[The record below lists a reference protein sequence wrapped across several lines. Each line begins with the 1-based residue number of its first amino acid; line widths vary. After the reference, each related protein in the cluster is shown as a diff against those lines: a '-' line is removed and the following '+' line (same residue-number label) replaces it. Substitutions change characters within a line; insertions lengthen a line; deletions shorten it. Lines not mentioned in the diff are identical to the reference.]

1 MVRSEAP
8 EPAGDEQSLGD
19 LVALAAKDVS
29 QLIRYEIDLA
39 KTELRDDVQR
49 VGLAAGLSG
58 VAAFVACLVLV
69 LLSIALA
76 FGLVALGIWA
86 WAAFLIVAG
95 VYVLFAVLVLGIAYL
110 RVRRLSGLSKT
121 RKTVTEGLEMLRQEN
136 QHPDGQRVDPRRF
149 RAGRECLEAGAQVV
163 VDQSLG
169 HLGAA
174 GVVGAEEE
182 DFLFHV
188 TKPLD

>member
-1 MVRSEAP
+1 MVRSETP
-8 EPAGDEQSLGD
+8 EPAGDDQSLGD

-29 QLIRYEIDLA
+29 QLVRYEIDLA
-39 KTELRDDVQR
+39 KTELKDDVQR
-49 VGLAAGLSG
+49 VGLAAALSG

-95 VYVLFAVLVLGIAYL
+95 VYVLFAALVLGIAYL

-121 RKTVTEGLEMLRQEN
+121 RKTVTEGLELLRSDDQS
-136 QHPDGQRVDPRRF
+136 PDGQRPEITARKT
-149 RAGRECLEAGAQVV
+149 G
-163 VDQSLG
+163 
-169 HLGAA
+169 
-174 GVVGAEEE
+174 
-182 DFLFHV
+182 
-188 TKPLD
+188 

>member
-1 MVRSEAP
+1 MVRSETP
-8 EPAGDEQSLGD
+8 EPAGDDQSLGD

-49 VGLAAGLSG
+49 VGLAAALSG
-58 VAAFVACLVLV
+58 VATFVACLVLV

-95 VYVLFAVLVLGIAYL
+95 VYVLFAALVLGIAYL

-121 RKTVTEGLEMLRQEN
+121 RQTVTEGLELLRHEDQP
-136 QHPDGQRVDPRRF
+136 PDGQRPEITARKT
-149 RAGRECLEAGAQVV
+149 G
-163 VDQSLG
+163 
-169 HLGAA
+169 
-174 GVVGAEEE
+174 
-182 DFLFHV
+182 
-188 TKPLD
+188 

>member
-1 MVRSEAP
+1 MDWMVRSETP
-8 EPAGDEQSLGD
+8 GPAGDDQSLGD

-49 VGLAAGLSG
+49 IGLAAALSG

-121 RKTVTEGLEMLRQEN
+121 RKTVTEGLELLRQQD
-136 QHPDGQRVDPRRF
+136 QHPDGQRPEITARKT
-149 RAGRECLEAGAQVV
+149 G
-163 VDQSLG
+163 
-169 HLGAA
+169 
-174 GVVGAEEE
+174 
-182 DFLFHV
+182 
-188 TKPLD
+188 

>member
-1 MVRSEAP
+1 MVRSEMP

-121 RKTVTEGLEMLRQEN
+121 RKTVTEGLELLRQD
-136 QHPDGQRVDPRRF
+136 QHPDGQRPEIT
-149 RAGRECLEAGAQVV
+149 AHKTG
-163 VDQSLG
+163 
-169 HLGAA
+169 
-174 GVVGAEEE
+174 
-182 DFLFHV
+182 
-188 TKPLD
+188 

>member
-1 MVRSEAP
+1 MVRSEMP
-8 EPAGDEQSLGD
+8 EPAGDGQSLGD

-49 VGLAAGLSG
+49 IGLAGALGV

-76 FGLVALGIWA
+76 FGLVALGIWD

-95 VYVLFAVLVLGIAYL
+95 AYVLFAVLMLGIAYL
-110 RVRRLSGLSKT
+110 RVRRLSGLRKT
-121 RKTVTEGLEMLRQEN
+121 RKTVTEGLELLRHEDQD
-136 QHPDGQRVDPRRF
+136 PDGQRPEITARKT
-149 RAGRECLEAGAQVV
+149 G
-163 VDQSLG
+163 
-169 HLGAA
+169 
-174 GVVGAEEE
+174 
-182 DFLFHV
+182 
-188 TKPLD
+188 

>member
-1 MVRSEAP
+1 MVRSETP
-8 EPAGDEQSLGD
+8 GPAGDEQSLGD

-49 VGLAAGLSG
+49 IGLAGALSG

-121 RKTVTEGLEMLRQEN
+121 RKTVTEGLELLRHEDQS
-136 QHPDGQRVDPRRF
+136 PDGQRPEITARKT
-149 RAGRECLEAGAQVV
+149 G
-163 VDQSLG
+163 
-169 HLGAA
+169 
-174 GVVGAEEE
+174 
-182 DFLFHV
+182 
-188 TKPLD
+188 

>member
-1 MVRSEAP
+1 MVRSETP
-8 EPAGDEQSLGD
+8 EPAGDDQSLGD

-49 VGLAAGLSG
+49 VGLAAALSG

-95 VYVLFAVLVLGIAYL
+95 VYVLFAALVLGIAYL

-121 RKTVTEGLEMLRQEN
+121 RKTVTEGLELLRHEDQP
-136 QHPDGQRVDPRRF
+136 PDGQRPEITARKT
-149 RAGRECLEAGAQVV
+149 G
-163 VDQSLG
+163 
-169 HLGAA
+169 
-174 GVVGAEEE
+174 
-182 DFLFHV
+182 
-188 TKPLD
+188 